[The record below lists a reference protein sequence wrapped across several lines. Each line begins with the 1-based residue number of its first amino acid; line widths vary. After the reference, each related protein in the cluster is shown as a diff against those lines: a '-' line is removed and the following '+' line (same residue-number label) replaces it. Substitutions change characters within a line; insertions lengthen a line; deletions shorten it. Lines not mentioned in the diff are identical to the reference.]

1 MQIQSASVFVA
12 IRFPPFKER
21 KRIQAGERPLV
32 LAADWFR
39 RYRKD
44 DWHFSYTRD
53 DDTSYIAECDGDDGK
68 IKSASMTCTVARE
81 LAPDIG
87 LTYRFGVA
95 ENLFA
100 AHARTLDA
108 KAISFV
114 ASLKAP

>member
-1 MQIQSASVFVA
+1 
-12 IRFPPFKER
+12 
-21 KRIQAGERPLV
+21 
-32 LAADWFR
+32 
-39 RYRKD
+39 
-44 DWHFSYTRD
+44 
-53 DDTSYIAECDGDDGK
+53 
-68 IKSASMTCTVARE
+68 MTCTVARE